1 MISAERWWT
10 RFWAERSSSSSVSR
24 LTGEVMELL
33 EAGGRVEEKEAVLRH
48 VQVLSISGTP
58 RSLIQART
66 LQHHRDGAA
75 AT

>member
-1 MISAERWWT
+1 MK
-10 RFWAERSSSSSVSR
+10 
-24 LTGEVMELL
+24 LL

-48 VQVLSISGTP
+48 MQVLSISGTP
-58 RSLIQART
+58 RSLIHART